1 MIEVFGVLD
10 SPFGRR
16 VCIVAGLY
24 NIPVNLIKISAYQ
37 NVDLLAEINSTLTT
51 PTVRLSDNTILIDS
65 AAIIDYFV
73 EIVGREKCFMPPHGV
88 ERRDTLQLI
97 DLINLSCEKIGQLW
111 RELSY
116 RPPERIHPPIVERM
130 KGQVR
135 VAFGLLEQRVSS
147 VHGQFFPTSN
157 HANIFGAIAYRFA
170 NDYYPDLVSPQEFR
184 RLSIMSARA
193 EETPA
198 FKAASF

>member
-10 SPFGRR
+10 SPFVRR

-97 DLINLSCEKIGQLW
+97 ALINLDQ
-111 RELSY
+111 
-116 RPPERIHPPIVERM
+116 
-130 KGQVR
+130 
-135 VAFGLLEQRVSS
+135 
-147 VHGQFFPTSN
+147 
-157 HANIFGAIAYRFA
+157 
-170 NDYYPDLVSPQEFR
+170 
-184 RLSIMSARA
+184 
-193 EETPA
+193 PA
-198 FKAASF
+198 FNRHRLNAEKLIGFNK